1 MMVVDLEPVGKPKVG
16 LAPSGPA
23 RGIGLIGQGSAG
35 CSALLAWTSP
45 GAGSRGGLWRAL
57 PQGRRRTPFA
67 RTNIGERWLDGDAA
81 IGGEPFGPSSE
92 PLGRHPCSL
101 PMTTE

>member
-45 GAGSRGGLWRAL
+45 GAGSRGDCGEPYRRDGGELPSQEPISVSGGSTAMPQSAESRSARA
-57 PQGRRRTPFA
+57 RTP
-67 RTNIGERWLDGDAA
+67 R
-81 IGGEPFGPSSE
+81 PS
-92 PLGRHPCSL
+92 PLLVADDH
-101 PMTTE
+101 